1 MGGKTRNIAIQLV
14 LQQCCK
20 TSCTFLLPV
29 LPHPKKRRRRRR
41 RQRERQK
48 SRRKSQR
55 SFPRPLRLCISVSYP
70 KEQAGQSEGLGINR
84 KFTRNYK
91 LQQTRV
97 EITHFFQN
105 TVKIILAVIK
115 VLLSFSLSRHWAL
128 SLSRSP
134 PSRTRLFRFSFSSIL
149 HNTTYLVKKNSEKN
163 NQLKT
168 LD

>member
-128 SLSRSP
+128 SLSRFP
-134 PSRTRLFRFSFSSIL
+134 PSR
-149 HNTTYLVKKNSEKN
+149 N
-163 NQLKT
+163 
-168 LD
+168 